1 MSYSTKEE
9 VREMLKDD
17 ALNAII
23 GDTFIEDPAEREELV
38 EPLIEAAIADA
49 DAEIDGYLAKRYTV
63 PISPAPRVLN
73 KFSKDIAVY
82 NLFSRSLLPTINDL
96 MSTGEQVL
104 TKVGAW
110 VEENQEL
117 VRVIMLV
124 VLAIGGFLTIA
135 GTVIAVVSGV
145 GLIITKVFIR
155 PIGSMML
162 KPQ

>member
-1 MSYSTKEE
+1 
-9 VREMLKDD
+9 
-17 ALNAII
+17 
-23 GDTFIEDPAEREELV
+23 
-38 EPLIEAAIADA
+38 
-49 DAEIDGYLAKRYTV
+49 
-63 PISPAPRVLN
+63 
-73 KFSKDIAVY
+73 
-82 NLFSRSLLPTINDL
+82 